1 MLRPNYFLPESLS
14 RTISGFGYFFQ
25 IIDGIFS
32 LVYNINSIDNFVVC
46 HATEGH
52 NIIYFMYTELSAL

>member
-1 MLRPNYFLPESLS
+1 MLRPNYFLLLPLS
-14 RTISGFGYFFQ
+14 RTISAFGYFFQ

-32 LVYNINSIDNFVVC
+32 LIYNIRSIYDFVIG

-52 NIIYFMYTELSAL
+52 NIIYFKYSEPGTS

>member
-1 MLRPNYFLPESLS
+1 MLRSNYFLPESLS

-32 LVYNINSIDNFVVC
+32 LVYNINSIDNFVVG

-52 NIIYFMYTELSAL
+52 NIIYFKYSEHGIS

>member
-1 MLRPNYFLPESLS
+1 MPEPNYFLPESLS
-14 RTISGFGYFFQ
+14 RTIWRCEYFFQ

-32 LVYNINSIDNFVVC
+32 LVYNRSSIDNFVVG

-52 NIIYFMYTELSAL
+52 NIIYFKYTEYDTS